1 MFNYNRRWDDELDNE
16 LKIGL
21 IKGWSSGRIAEAI
34 GKTRGQVLYRA
45 KTIDPITLKN
55 VTPVGYKPKKSVAG
69 GIDYSSNLKLGG

>member
-21 IKGWSSGRIAEAI
+21 LAGWSASRIGSAI

-45 KTIDPITLKN
+45 KTVDPSTLKN
-55 VTPVGYKPKKSVAG
+55 VTPVGCKPKNNVGG
-69 GIDYSSNLKLGG
+69 GIDYASNLKFGG